1 MADGF
6 GDALFVETP
15 PSRIMS
21 TVLTSLPEFAVRL
34 TPEQVKHIAT
44 LCRIGTTE
52 EDVARFQ
59 DQLSNILEQFE
70 KLKEL
75 DTANVPPTA
84 QPFPVENVFR
94 ADAERPSLPVD
105 DILRNAPQRDGDFLR
120 IKAVLEE

>member
-1 MADGF
+1 
-6 GDALFVETP
+6 
-15 PSRIMS
+15 MS
-21 TVLTSLPEFAVRL
+21 PVLIRLPEFVVRL

-44 LCRIGTTE
+44 LCRIGTTA
-52 EDVARFQ
+52 EDVAGFQ

-94 ADAERPSLPVD
+94 ADVERPSLPVD
-105 DILRNAPQRDGDFLR
+105 DILRNAPQRDGDLLR